1 MRANSCAISFG
12 RSTKSTHPVSIALI
26 GMLGKRADPGYW
38 ANVMPPACLIAR
50 MPGARSE
57 PPPER
62 ITPIEFLPNS
72 CASEMNRASAEQST
86 PPLAAGVTQMRPPVI
101 VGLAF
106 GGIT

>member
-26 GMLGKRADPGYW
+26 GMLGKRADPGYC

-57 PPPER
+57 PPPDR
-62 ITPIEFLPNS
+62 ITPIAL
-72 CASEMNRASAEQST
+72 
-86 PPLAAGVTQMRPPVI
+86 
-101 VGLAF
+101 
-106 GGIT
+106 